1 MLCARALETWFGDL
15 SATTRR
21 LALGREVRARLP
33 PPGRTRPFP
42 ARSVESSSPPCPHAT
57 QPVRL
62 LPYWDVSAI
71 FVLPSPSDACAPLP
85 AGEDRHR
92 APTRFVREA
101 RGATRVA
108 RSSAEPACWPSPGPP
123 PGPRGRRFGPPG
135 SKRACGS
142 DTAKRCFRADPA
154 SSRLS
159 VQKYLFT
166 RRRFASS
173 ASAPR
178 SPERAEARGAVDLFK
193 PHSQTSAARQSQY
206 MEPDGAK
213 RSITRTARGTS
224 VRPRPRR
231 SDTRGE
237 TRAAAAAWHEGTV
250 KGVARACP

>member
-1 MLCARALETWFGDL
+1 MLPCTGASELHSNPARAIGSRVTTRSCAVCAARALETWFGDL

-62 LPYWDVSAI
+62 LPYWDMSAI

-85 AGEDRHR
+85 AGEDRRR

-135 SKRACGS
+135 SKRAVLTPPSGAFVW
-142 DTAKRCFRADPA
+142 TPRARVCPFKNIFIHP
-154 SSRLS
+154 
-159 VQKYLFT
+159 Q
-166 RRRFASS
+166 FASS
-173 ASAPR
+173 APLR
-178 SPERAEARGAVDLFK
+178 RGA
-193 PHSQTSAARQSQY
+193 RR
-206 MEPDGAK
+206 GAGG
-213 RSITRTARGTS
+213 SG
-224 VRPRPRR
+224 PF
-231 SDTRGE
+231 
-237 TRAAAAAWHEGTV
+237 
-250 KGVARACP
+250 

>member
-1 MLCARALETWFGDL
+1 M
-15 SATTRR
+15 
-21 LALGREVRARLP
+21 RARLP

-42 ARSVESSSPPCPHAT
+42 ARSVESSSPP
-57 QPVRL
+57 PVLTPPVPL

-85 AGEDRHR
+85 AGEDRRR

-178 SPERAEARGAVDLFK
+178 SPERRGGQWTFLNRTLKHPRRD
-193 PHSQTSAARQSQY
+193 S
-206 MEPDGAK
+206 
-213 RSITRTARGTS
+213 RSIWSRTARSGVS
-224 VRPRPRR
+224 LAPPVAPPCGR
-231 SDTRGE
+231 DRGE
-237 TRAAAAAWHEGTV
+237 ATEERRERRLQRGTRAGTV
-250 KGVARACP
+250 TRVVRVKP